1 MSARHAKQLP
11 DYSETRAN
19 KMRCNKSRCDAF
31 SLIESLVFLA
41 IIGILVALLLPTLAR
56 SRARARAAV
65 CANQMKQWGM
75 AFRMYADDNQGWL
88 FTTKHWESTE
98 FLVNGHKVR
107 NVYARYLSDASS
119 DKIIQL
125 RNCPSEFHNA
135 GVTQLKSENRYGYS
149 MNWPDLKT
157 SKGYQPAEAD
167 SYGGASYRLDKIPK
181 PAEFLLLVDTDGSR
195 FSAKSSELKGMVSS
209 VLDRHSGGVN
219 ILWANQHVMLVVFDS
234 IAAQSALS
242 DHQNAWFQ
250 AN

>member
-1 MSARHAKQLP
+1 MQ
-11 DYSETRAN
+11 
-19 KMRCNKSRCDAF
+19 KSRCDAF

-75 AFRMYADDNQGWL
+75 AFRMYADDNNGWF

-98 FLVNGHKVR
+98 FLMNGHKAR

-119 DKIIQL
+119 DKIIEL
-125 RNCPSEFHNA
+125 RNCPSAFKSTSA
-135 GVTQLKSENRYGYS
+135 TQLKAENRYGYS
-149 MNWPDLKT
+149 MNWPNVKT
-157 SKGYQPAEAD
+157 SKGYEPAEID
-167 SYGGASYRLDKIPK
+167 SYGGTSYRLDKIPK

-195 FSAKSSELKGMVSS
+195 FSARSSELKGMVSS
-209 VLDRHSGGVN
+209 ILDRHAGGVN
-219 ILWANQHVMLVVFDS
+219 ILWADQHVTLVSFDT

-242 DHQNAWFQ
+242 DDQNSWFQ